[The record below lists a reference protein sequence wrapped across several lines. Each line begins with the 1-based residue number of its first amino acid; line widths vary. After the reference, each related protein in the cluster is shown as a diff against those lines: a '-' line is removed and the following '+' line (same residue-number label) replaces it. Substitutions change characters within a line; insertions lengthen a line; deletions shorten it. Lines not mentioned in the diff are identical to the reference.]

1 MFPKRLVLS
10 LFPTASNMEA
20 TILAW
25 VCHGARI
32 PDPTKGQ
39 SMLFGL
45 PWYIVWIIIYIICIY
60 IYVCV
65 CILINSN
72 DKVGLFWWM
81 REWLKA
87 PHAPIFY
94 TLYMGFSQ
102 WRKRENDSRWLWFPA
117 PWIVSEM
124 HIHVCMHIYIL
135 CTTHQRPTPTLERLL
150 IVVQLQ
156 CFQYATSVFKQP
168 EIGFEALSWG
178 LKNSGSRFHLFSR
191 ATHI

>member
-1 MFPKRLVLS
+1 M
-10 LFPTASNMEA
+10 NNH
-20 TILAW
+20 I
-25 VCHGARI
+25 
-32 PDPTKGQ
+32 
-39 SMLFGL
+39 
-45 PWYIVWIIIYIICIY
+45 YIYIICIYIY

-124 HIHVCMHIYIL
+124 HIHVCMHIYIYIMYDTSTANTNTWAPSHRRSASVL
-135 CTTHQRPTPTLERLL
+135 SVCYERVQTTGNRFRSVVLRSEKLWKQISPFFQSYAYINRHSRKYDRL
-150 IVVQLQ
+150 
-156 CFQYATSVFKQP
+156 
-168 EIGFEALSWG
+168 
-178 LKNSGSRFHLFSR
+178 
-191 ATHI
+191 